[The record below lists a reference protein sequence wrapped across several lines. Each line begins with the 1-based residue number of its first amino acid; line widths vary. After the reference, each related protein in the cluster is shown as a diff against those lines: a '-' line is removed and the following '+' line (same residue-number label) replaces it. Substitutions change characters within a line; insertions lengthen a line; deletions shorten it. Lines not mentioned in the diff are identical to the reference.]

1 MKRRF
6 LLIISLLLMSICLFS
21 CKKDKLTDFQ
31 ELVQI
36 IYNSEANL
44 SGYTESTLIKDND
57 FVLYSKDTD
66 CLIQRGK
73 TVKTQV
79 QQTEKILS
87 SSGDR
92 MYDETTSSY
101 KTVGNVKYV
110 EVDGNSYENDYT
122 IPTYYLTFVLSEDFL
137 KSGYELTVN
146 ENNYSL
152 TANVHDEKISS
163 LFLNKSLGAISNLKI
178 AIVVENNLL
187 ISFKANYLTENGYAA
202 SIETTYSYAEKG
214 TAKAIFHLEGGICQN
229 SKNKITYL
237 YDFDGT
243 QESIKIVD
251 PNVLITNPQDQIT
264 RNGYHIEGWYQEKVV
279 DEDGNVE
286 YKNKW
291 DFDNDKM
298 TLEGVELYAK
308 WEINKIYTYELYYYN
323 QNGEEVF
330 LDKYEAKEGEKF
342 SDLFLKNKE
351 VEGYTSLGYL
361 DAEGNPWDENFTHP
375 GGESDLAIKL
385 YLDLIEGE
393 YTVVKTARQF
403 KTALTRNESI
413 YLMNDIDLEGEEIT
427 YNSYSGTIQG
437 NGYKV
442 LNFRIKY
449 DSTKGGLKGPLDDIN
464 GTQDHLYVSLFFEL
478 KNASF
483 INVSFEEIK
492 IVINTDFS
500 NIKTMIIAPM
510 AIKAENVTME
520 NVKFSGTIEF
530 KKVPDCEIQTVIDNF
545 WYKDNGENSIDSN
558 TVINFTDIT
567 AAESS
572 LD

>member
-1 MKRRF
+1 MKRKL
-6 LLIISLLLMSICLFS
+6 LLIISVLMMSICLFS
-21 CKKDKLTDFQ
+21 CKKDKLTDF
-31 ELVQI
+31 ESLVQI
-36 IYNSEANL
+36 IYNSEANI
-44 SGYTESTLIKDND
+44 SGYTEETSIKNND
-57 FVLYSKDTD
+57 FVLYSKNTD

-79 QQTEKILS
+79 QIDEKILS
-87 SSGDR
+87 SSGER
-92 MYDETTSSY
+92 VYDETTTTY

-146 ENNYSL
+146 DNNYKL
-152 TANVHDEKISS
+152 TANVIDEKISS
-163 LFLNKSLGAISNLKI
+163 LFLNKSLGAVSNLTI
-178 AIVVENNLL
+178 EIIVENNFL
-187 ISFKANYLTENGYAA
+187 ISFKANYITENGYAA
-202 SIETTYSYAEKG
+202 SIETAYSYAEKG
-214 TAKAIFHLEGGICQN
+214 TAKAIFHLEGGVCQN

-243 QESIKIVD
+243 QDSIKIVD

-264 RNGYHIEGWYQEKVV
+264 RNGYHIEGWYRTKVV
-279 DEDGNVE
+279 NSDETVE
-286 YKNKW
+286 YKDKW
-291 DFDNDKM
+291 DFENDKM

-308 WEINKIYTYELYYYN
+308 WEINKIYTYELYYFN
-323 QNGEEVF
+323 QEGEEVF

-342 SDLFLKNKE
+342 SDLFLDNKE
-351 VEGYTSLGYL
+351 VEGFTSLGYL

-375 GGESDLAIKL
+375 GGENDLAVKL

-403 KTALTRNESI
+403 KTALTRNENI
-413 YLMNDIDLEGEEIT
+413 YLMNNIDLEGEEIS
-427 YNSYSGTIQG
+427 YNLYSGIVKG

-442 LNFRIKY
+442 TNFGIKY
-449 DSTKGGLKGPLDDIN
+449 DSSKGGLQGSLDNIN
-464 GTQDHLYVSLFFEL
+464 GSSDHLYISLFFEL
-478 KNASF
+478 KEASF
-483 INVSFEEIK
+483 IDVTFEGIK
-492 IVINTDFS
+492 IVVNTDFS
-500 NIKTMIIAPM
+500 NIKYMIIAPL

-530 KKVPDCEIQTVIDNF
+530 KKVPNCVIETVIDNF
-545 WYKDNGENSIDSN
+545 WYKEIGENSVDSN

-567 AAESS
+567 ATESS